1 MTKTRSK
8 HTGKPRHIEIH
19 DEEEAENAHAQVT
32 RGNTQKNQK
41 TGLSYCRPS
50 RDYKKCVKW
59 SGAMNK
65 EIYLMYMRAKPTE
78 KGYQKR
84 LKVLWDENYPTL
96 SNMTARHLA
105 EQVRNIKKKNL
116 ISELDRKMIERNFE
130 THIIQPEENTGI
142 EAEHHAEVSQN
153 EEMQDDTNLGDNSQ
167 KPDVTGVR
175 ENVNIEDKSDID
187 EIDPRVKEELKVRWR
202 KHFQKYINI
211 DVEEREYRTTINNQ
225 PLETLL
231 RVMDIIVSEEI
242 EEIEQQYN
250 MNLWTLNV
258 IYYTTAITLLE
269 HEGKLREMKRRTQTR
284 EKPGWQIRIE
294 SRIEAIRKKLSY
306 TYVLIECHK
315 KQHFTK
321 HQRNIK
327 YRMEKQYGK
336 ITTGK
341 LKHIQIQLKQDLKIE
356 CQKLRDHKVIQQ
368 RRYINR
374 LFKNAPKKVYRSMK
388 GQGTVPIKEIPTKE
402 EITHF
407 WGALWEN
414 PIQHKDDTPLMKQL
428 DKDYCNNVT
437 QKEYNITD
445 EVLDKVLKKMAN
457 DKPGRDLLAGV
468 WIKRMKSIKEK
479 YKEELKK
486 LLNNEKEPPEW
497 LLTSKTLLLPKNKIT
512 NQAQN
517 YRPIAIQNTMYKVY
531 TAILA
536 EFIME
541 HCEENNIITEE
552 QAAGKRGSW
561 GCTDQ
566 LLINKMIYD
575 EVTSNRRNLMTVWLD
590 YKKVFDSVPHSWI
603 IRSLEMAKVP
613 EKIILAIR
621 QLMIK
626 WRTKVY
632 LYGESS
638 NVETDFISYLKGILQ
653 GDTLSL
659 ILFVLSVNPLSHLL
673 QRHEGYK
680 AGKIIRIKNISH
692 LFFVDDLKL
701 YAISIEKMKQMLET
715 VTQFSN
721 EVGMNFGEAKCAYQ
735 SIERGRRK
743 PENESLYV
751 NGLNIQEIKE
761 GDNYR
766 YLGIDE
772 SVRIDGP
779 LNKDRI
785 RKEYK
790 SRVRKI
796 WKSELNGYNK
806 LIAHNAFAVAL
817 VIPTI
822 GILKWTK
829 KEISDLDVI
838 TRKILTMT
846 GSFHKAGDT
855 DRLYAHRSKG
865 GRGLRSIED
874 LYEIRMVGLM
884 EHLEQAAVEH
894 SLLKLVEEHE
904 RETIRRL
911 GKEFIERREVYQE
924 SSNVK
929 EGTRKE
935 REEKWKRKVTHGY
948 LQKTLSEDE
957 TINMK
962 KTNKWLNLHL
972 PAHTEGYITAIQEQE
987 LDTKET
993 RKRREKHPETKKS
1006 MDILCRICKK
1016 AEESVYHLVCA
1027 CPVLAPTLY
1036 LNIRHNQVACI
1047 LYQEITGNE
1056 KMNMKPPPVTSK
1068 DQMEIWW
1075 DQQIRTITKIEKNK
1089 PDIIIWHSD
1098 RQLCQ
1103 IIEITVPLDTNL
1115 KKAYKDKQ
1123 EKYIPL
1129 ITNMQ
1134 RVHRRYKYETVI
1146 ITMGAMGAVPQ
1157 SLEENLKKLNFA
1169 QDRIKT
1175 VTERMQKAALI
1186 GTMKICKTV
1195 MGM

>member
-8 HTGKPRHIEIH
+8 YTGKPRHIEIH
-19 DEEEAENAHAQVT
+19 DEEEAENTHAHVT
-32 RGNTQKNQK
+32 RGNTRKNQK

-65 EIYLMYMRAKPTE
+65 EIYLMYMGAKPTE

-167 KPDVTGVR
+167 KPDVTGLR

-187 EIDPRVKEELKVRWR
+187 EIDPGLKEELKVRWR
-202 KHFQKYINI
+202 KHFQMYINI

-225 PLETLL
+225 PRETLL

-258 IYYTTAITLLE
+258 TYYTTAITLLE
-269 HEGKLREMKRRTQTR
+269 HEGELREMKRRTQTR

-294 SRIEAIRKKLSY
+294 SRIEAIRKKLPY

-321 HQRNIK
+321 HQKNIK

-336 ITTGK
+336 ITTSK
-341 LKHIQIQLKQDLKIE
+341 LKHIQMQLKQDLKIE
-356 CQKLRDHKVIQQ
+356 CQKLRDRKVIQQ

-388 GQGTVPIKEIPTKE
+388 GQGTVSIKEIPTKE

-414 PIQHKDDTPLMKQL
+414 PVQHKDDTPLMKQL

-437 QKEYNITD
+437 QKEYSITD

-486 LLNNEKEPPEW
+486 LLNNEKELPEW

-541 HCEENNIITEE
+541 YCEENNIITEE

-575 EVTSNRRNLMTVWLD
+575 EVTSNRRNLVTVWLD
-590 YKKVFDSVPHSWI
+590 YKKAFDSVPHSWL

-621 QLMIK
+621 QLMKK

-673 QRHEGYK
+673 QWHEGYK

-761 GDNYR
+761 GDNYK

-806 LIAHNAFAVAL
+806 VIAHNAFVVAL

-865 GRGLRSIED
+865 GRGLRSIDD

-884 EHLEQAAVEH
+884 EHLEQAAEEH

-929 EGTRKE
+929 EGTRNK
-935 REEKWKRKVTHGY
+935 RKEKWKRKVTHGY
-948 LQKTLSEDE
+948 LQKTLSKDE
-957 TINMK
+957 TIDMK

-993 RKRREKHPETKKS
+993 RKRREKHPEKKKS
-1006 MDILCRICKK
+1006 MDTLCRVCKK
-1016 AEESVYHLVCA
+1016 AEECVYHLVCA

-1075 DQQIRTITKIEKNK
+1075 DQQIRTISKIEKNK